1 MTVVSRRKLTAIL
14 LRANE
19 RPERVRMKLG
29 PLIRVAVGLT
39 MLGAVAAADA
49 RGQDDPRAGLP
60 GIASFENAGSR
71 SSVPLVAV
79 LSFAS
84 LVMGLGVMFT
94 GRPRTTQLTPPD
106 QESGLHRAQR
116 AAAVATSYPH

>member
-1 MTVVSRRKLTAIL
+1 MT
-14 LRANE
+14 
-19 RPERVRMKLG
+19 MG
-29 PLIRVAVGLT
+29 PLIRVALGLT

-49 RGQDDPRAGLP
+49 RGQDESGAGFP

-94 GRPRTTQLTPPD
+94 RRPRTMQLIPAD
-106 QESGLHRAQR
+106 QESGLHCAQR
-116 AAAVATSYPH
+116 AVALAPSDPH